1 MHKNYQLVNNGVKPI
16 QINSSHK
23 VKSMRLKSYYLSIL
37 LLTMF
42 SLPSFA
48 TWSIIVVDS
57 KTKMIGIAGASCTPS
72 VYGIGAIM
80 PGKGAIV
87 VQANGNAFAKLQG
100 FRMIMDGAT
109 ASAILE
115 KLRGPEFDPE
125 HQQYAIISMDDPGH
139 PLTYTGTK
147 TISYASTLTGNGITV
162 QGNML
167 TNPDEIQKIYD
178 AVLKAQKDSLPLQDI
193 LMIALEAG
201 ANAGGDKR
209 CGERKAA
216 SAFLTVSKPEDIDKH
231 WLNLV
236 VLDDGRTHAV
246 EALRKKFDDWKVK
259 EKTDGKNP

>member
-1 MHKNYQLVNNGVKPI
+1 MQLKNLCFF
-16 QINSSHK
+16 
-23 VKSMRLKSYYLSIL
+23 IL
-37 LLTMF
+37 LQMVLCI
-42 SLPSFA
+42 SSFA
-48 TWSIIVVDS
+48 TWSIIVVDP
-57 KTKMIGIAGASCTPS
+57 KTKKIGIAGASCTPS

-87 VQANGNAFAKLQG
+87 VQANGNPLAKLQG

-109 ASAILE
+109 PAAILE
-115 KLRGPEFDPE
+115 KLRSPDFDPE
-125 HQQYAIISMDDPGH
+125 HQQYAIISMDDISH
-139 PLTYTGTK
+139 PITYTGTQ

-167 TNPDEIQKIYD
+167 TNPDEVQIIFD
-178 AVLKAQKDSLPLQDI
+178 AAVKAQKDSLPIQDI

-201 ANAGGDKR
+201 ARSGGDKR

-236 VLDDGRTHAV
+236 VLGDDGRTHAV
-246 EALRKKFDDWKVK
+246 EALRQKFNDWKAS
-259 EKTDGKNP
+259 EKTNGNTP